1 MKPETDL
8 LSQLWG
14 EKNQE
19 LEQFPGTW
27 SPRFA
32 DGDGLSLCFSMS
44 EVIQLPEEVFYGVAE
59 KVLALVLGAKCLQQD
74 HYHGVIR
81 RICPICPPYRG
92 GLVQADDGPCGRG
105 LLYV

>member
-8 LSQLWG
+8 LSQPWG

-19 LEQFPGTW
+19 PEQFLW
-27 SPRFA
+27 QLESRFA
-32 DGDGLSLCFSMS
+32 DGDGLSLCFRMS
-44 EVIQLPEEVFYGVAE
+44 EVIQLLEEVFYGVAE
-59 KVLALVLGAKCLQQD
+59 KELALVLGAKRLQQD
-74 HYHGVIR
+74 HHHGVIC

-92 GLVQADDGPCGRG
+92 GVVQADDGPCGRG